1 MRRERLG
8 HLCLLL
14 VCWCTVLLLAAGS
27 VTTSFLFAAVGAAA
41 AVVGLG
47 LGCCVTAGL
56 LPYVTDLMAFVGA
69 LLTMSVSLILPA
81 LMHLVLFRQEAGPWL
96 LALDIAVVLLGVC
109 CALVGASSAAAS
121 LQQKLAAAAC

>member
-1 MRRERLG
+1 VVA
-8 HLCLLL
+8 LL
-14 VCWCTVLLLAAGS
+14 VVCAAALWYCPD
-27 VTTSFLFAAVGAAA
+27 SFVSAAA
-41 AVVGLG
+41 AVTDAAAGLG
-47 LGCCVTAGL
+47 LACCVTAGL

-96 LALDIAVVLLGVC
+96 LALDVAVVLLGVC
-109 CALVGASSAAAS
+109 CAFVGASSAAGS